1 VAELH
6 VIRSVGVRRVGL
18 AVFLA
23 LNLAVPRAVSG
34 QARVLTLDEM
44 RRELT
49 AGDVIRVVQSGGA
62 PVKGRLLRIGNTEL
76 EMRPELRQPSG
87 QQGRPEVT
95 IPIGA
100 IESLE
105 RPRDSSRNGALI
117 GGALGAG
124 AGLTLFVGA
133 AVVDYNE
140 IDEWAPIYLAM
151 GGLLTGAGAL
161 IGWAIDSA
169 RSKPHV
175 RYGAPSVPG
184 MTIRVV
190 PLLSHGRGMGLVVSF

>member
-6 VIRSVGVRRVGL
+6 VIRSVSVRLVGL
-18 AVFLA
+18 VVFLA
-23 LNLAVPRAVSG
+23 LNLAVPRAASG
-34 QARVLTLDEM
+34 QPRVLTLEEL

-49 AGDVIRVVQSGGA
+49 PGDVILVVQRGEA

-76 EMRPELRQPSG
+76 EMRLDLRQPSG
-87 QQGRPEVT
+87 RQGRPEMK
-95 IPIGA
+95 IPMGV

-124 AGLTLFVGA
+124 AGLTMFVGA
-133 AVVDYNE
+133 LVVDYNE
-140 IDEWAPIYLAM
+140 IDEWAPIYLGL
-151 GGLLTGAGAL
+151 GGVLTGAGAL

-175 RYGAPSVPG
+175 RYGAPSAPR
-184 MTIRVV
+184 MTIRAV
-190 PLLSHGRGMGLVVSF
+190 PLLSHGRGMALVVSF